1 MRGDNLDVGR
11 FVVTALV
18 LAALIGS
25 GIASAEPWKTSR
37 RHDAS
42 AVESCPTSRTSAR
55 PVSGRPSF
63 NFGNARIAVS
73 LPKGA
78 KFVAVPDGT
87 PGGAWIQKDG
97 WIRTKVGWFSSHGR
111 PGVNGRRVD
120 GSSGRLRADVGPLSY
135 SSAGKF
141 YPSLLYFPSFGC
153 WRITANAVGARLTAL
168 VVVTR

>member
-1 MRGDNLDVGR
+1 MDVGR
-11 FVVTALV
+11 IVVTALV
-18 LAALIGS
+18 VAALTGS
-25 GIASAEPWKTSR
+25 GIASAEAWKSSR

-55 PVSGRPSF
+55 PVPGRSSF

-78 KFVAVPDGT
+78 KFVAVPDGN
-87 PGGAWIQKDG
+87 PGWASIQKDG

-111 PGVNGRRVD
+111 PSVNGRRVD

-135 SSAGKF
+135 SSTGKF
-141 YPSLLYFPSFGC
+141 YPSLLYFPSLGC
-153 WRITANAVGARLTAL
+153 WRITATAGGARLAAT
-168 VVVTR
+168 VVVAR